1 MVRRPVSELM
11 MRASSGAVGFRKDA
25 LEAEEI
31 DYLRGLQSFLTE
43 TDEFVFN
50 RNPVIGALP
59 ATDPAPNEE

>member
-59 ATDPAPNEE
+59 ATDPESTE